1 VAGFFK
7 HNIIALPAASLLW
20 ILLQDRRCFLR
31 LTLTALLLSLGGL
44 VLCRFV
50 YGSSFLYNFCTPR
63 GFFWGQGSDALP
75 DLVRHAALPV
85 ILFLPVAWVLRRDV
99 RIQFASLLIGIS
111 LIAFFLESCGDGV
124 GPNAEFDVVIAASI
138 GFGLAVTFLGQILP
152 LRFRIPHLAGTL
164 LIVAACISLW
174 PAKDALA
181 VRLLLDHRALQ
192 EQRHQTEVAMEEA
205 IAKCRAMP
213 NNVYCDPTVLY
224 RAGKPFIV
232 DSYNTS
238 ERILYGR
245 LPKNAIETLY
255 RNGSLSFV
263 ENPYNYLN
271 QSWYPY

>member
-1 VAGFFK
+1 
-7 HNIIALPAASLLW
+7 
-20 ILLQDRRCFLR
+20 
-31 LTLTALLLSLGGL
+31 
-44 VLCRFV
+44 
-50 YGSSFLYNFCTPR
+50 
-63 GFFWGQGSDALP
+63 
-75 DLVRHAALPV
+75 
-85 ILFLPVAWVLRRDV
+85 
-99 RIQFASLLIGIS
+99 LIGIS